1 MSPDDCRIISL
12 LFRVAGIEN
21 ASSNRL
27 SLDAKKKNNF
37 WHLKIKLSK

>member
-27 SLDAKKKNNF
+27 NLDAKTNNF

>member
-27 SLDAKKKNNF
+27 SLDAKKKTIF
-37 WHLKIKLSK
+37 GILK

>member
-27 SLDAKKKNNF
+27 NLDAKKKTIF
-37 WHLKIKLSK
+37 GILK

>member
-12 LFRVAGIEN
+12 LFRVQTGIER

-27 SLDAKKKNNF
+27 SLDAKKKTIF
-37 WHLKIKLSK
+37 GILK